1 MRSLLNYF
9 LRHALPLFTSLL
21 NTVCSY
27 DPVGYGVPYNHLM
40 FHDAREPL
48 VEIAV
53 QLLIVV
59 LDHEPSTISVDRNG
73 EHDAVIILCYF

>member
-1 MRSLLNYF
+1 
-9 LRHALPLFTSLL
+9 
-21 NTVCSY
+21 
-27 DPVGYGVPYNHLM
+27 M

-73 EHDAVIILCYF
+73 EHDAVRILSYFLKYCIRIAMSLLIITLKLFNVIV